1 MFNPKA
7 VQVLNATSGGKLGT
21 LPRDHAEIL
30 FPMLLSSKVT
40 FQATIILIA
49 ENRRK
54 MRLIVDVYAK
64 SNRELTPDDIQQASN
79 HVNPM
84 LQKVDWKSGS
94 QPTTDQILKETEAA
108 TEKALRE
115 LAREVAATGEAH
127 APSPEFVLEE
137 EDWEAPADVDM
148 SLMADWQSQQ
158 QGLDKMFEEIQNKQL
173 ADLPDVPMPKQ
184 FEKMD
189 LYDYQKDGI
198 RWLCNQERSDSKPSW
213 FKQLDNGK
221 WLCTVSGLSQL
232 KDPHPIRGGIL
243 ADGTCGGV
251 CVCVVIAVSVLV
263 LTQSS
268 SCFGNMYAADM
279 GLGRLFA

>member
-1 MFNPKA
+1 MQMFNPKA

-21 LPRDHAEIL
+21 LPRDHAEVL
-30 FPMLLSSKVT
+30 FPMLLSSKVA

-64 SNRELTPDDIQQASN
+64 SNRALTPDDIQQASN

-84 LQKVDWKSGS
+84 LQKVDWKLGS
-94 QPTTDQILKETEAA
+94 QPTTEHILKETEAA

-158 QGLDKMFEEIQNKQL
+158 QGLDKMFEEIQSKQL

-213 FKQLDNGK
+213 FKQVDNGK

-243 ADGTCGGV
+243 ADGTLRRSV
-251 CVCVVIAVSVLV
+251 CLRVCFEYSFSI
-263 LTQSS
+263 
-268 SCFGNMYAADM
+268 GADPIFF
-279 GLGRLFA
+279 LFW